1 MKQYLHAYQREF
13 EFNDDFREY
22 INNPDNPL
30 AAPFATW
37 VSGDAFFKYK
47 PYPDDD
53 PRSYDF
59 GAWIQDG
66 AVGTQFVT
74 DFDPWRLNEAAM
86 AYKTER
92 IAISHT
98 VYKIYANA
106 AHTETIIVF
115 FSCNGGDM
123 FLWSIQKKSRRK

>member
-37 VSGDAFFKYK
+37 VSWDAFFKCK

-53 PRSYDF
+53 PRSYNF
-59 GAWIQDG
+59 GAWIQNG
-66 AVGTQFVT
+66 AVGTCFKT
-74 DFDPWRLNEAAM
+74 NFDPWRLNEAAM

-92 IAISHT
+92 VAIPCL

-115 FSCNGGDM
+115 FSCDGRGGM
-123 FLWSIQKKSRRK
+123 FLWSI

>member
-1 MKQYLHAYQREF
+1 MKQYLHEYQREF

-37 VSGDAFFKYK
+37 VSGDAFFKSK
-47 PYPDDD
+47 FYPDDD
-53 PRSYDF
+53 PRFSDF
-59 GAWIQDG
+59 EAWIQDG

-86 AYKTER
+86 AYKNER
-92 IAISHT
+92 IVISHT

-115 FSCNGGDM
+115 CSYDGRGGM
-123 FLWSIQKKSRRK
+123 FLWSI

>member
-1 MKQYLHAYQREF
+1 MKQYLYDYQREF

-37 VSGDAFFKYK
+37 VSHDAFFKYK
-47 PYPDDD
+47 LYPDDD

-59 GAWIQDG
+59 GAWKQDG
-66 AVGTQFVT
+66 AVGTHFVT
-74 DFDPWRLNEAAM
+74 DFDPWRLNEVAM

-92 IAISHT
+92 IAIPRF

-115 FSCNGGDM
+115 FSCDGGSGL
-123 FLWSIQKKSRRK
+123 FLWSI